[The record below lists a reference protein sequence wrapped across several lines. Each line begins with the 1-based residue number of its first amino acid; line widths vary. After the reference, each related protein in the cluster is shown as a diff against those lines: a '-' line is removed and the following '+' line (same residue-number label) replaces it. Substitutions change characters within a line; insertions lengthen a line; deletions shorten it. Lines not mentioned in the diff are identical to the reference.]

1 MAVNS
6 SFPPSSH
13 ESRVP
18 PDITC
23 NHDNT
28 VTISFAL
35 SSQRVKEL
43 FAPFINVSVTH
54 ALTLGNSCWRERI
67 RCVLHCKARHGP
79 LMHEIFAVYGLLA
92 IVPPCSESRQQ
103 RFWYSFCSLFWMRI
117 NDRSMNSKV
126 AVILPLLFSVSRIL
140 VEADVYRTSSD
151 NNWHILSLLDCLTCL
166 ITWQQIQPVWCFC
179 LDFLRFLCD
188 LLWSLEGW
196 RENTSF
202 KWRDK
207 TSYWKL

>member
-28 VTISFAL
+28 VPISFAL

-67 RCVLHCKARHGP
+67 RSVLRGKARHGP
-79 LMHEIFAVYGLLA
+79 LVHEIFAVYGLLA
-92 IVPPCSESRQQ
+92 IVPPCSESRQ
-103 RFWYSFCSLFWMRI
+103 
-117 NDRSMNSKV
+117 
-126 AVILPLLFSVSRIL
+126 
-140 VEADVYRTSSD
+140 
-151 NNWHILSLLDCLTCL
+151 
-166 ITWQQIQPVWCFC
+166 
-179 LDFLRFLCD
+179 
-188 LLWSLEGW
+188 
-196 RENTSF
+196 
-202 KWRDK
+202 
-207 TSYWKL
+207 